1 MRRRRKD
8 NAEVPSA
15 ADYLQRNYDRI
26 LSELSAR
33 AISIRF
39 LEFDDLLHET
49 VLYIMTDK
57 HCETMKS
64 DQEFI
69 SYFKYRFDM
78 IRFQTT
84 KDYHQEL
91 KSNADY
97 QQAQKNSRESEW

>member
-1 MRRRRKD
+1 
-8 NAEVPSA
+8 
-15 ADYLQRNYDRI
+15 
-26 LSELSAR
+26 
-33 AISIRF
+33 
-39 LEFDDLLHET
+39 
-49 VLYIMTDK
+49 MTDK
-57 HCETMKS
+57 HCETMNS